1 MMISPGPMTRQH
13 IKLEVLE
20 TQCSP
25 FQVPCFI
32 WWYGWRRWYKLD
44 VLAVVEGGLLLGRFG
59 RE

>member
-13 IKLEVLE
+13 IKLAVLE

-32 WWYGWRRWYKLD
+32 WWFGWRSRYKLD
-44 VLAVVEGGLLLGRFG
+44 VLAVVDGGLLLGRFG